1 MVVGIPT
8 EITSNETRVAVIPA
22 TVKELVK
29 KGFVVNIQ
37 TGAGGGSFISDDEYI
52 ESGANIISST
62 EELFSSSDLVLKVNL
77 PEMNDKLGK
86 HEADLMKSGSAFIS
100 FIQTTKDI
108 DEVRKL
114 QKNKICN
121 IETQPARLY

>member
-37 TGAGGGSFISDDEYI
+37 SGAGRGSFISDDEYI
-52 ESGANIISST
+52 ESGANIAPTAS
-62 EELFSSSDLVLKVNL
+62 ELYNSSDLVLKVNP
-77 PEMNDKLGK
+77 PEMNEQEGK

-108 DEVRKL
+108 DEVKKL
-114 QKNKICN
+114 QKNKLLHFQCI
-121 IETQPARLY
+121 

>member
-29 KGFVVNIQ
+29 KGFIVNIQ
-37 TGAGGGSFISDDEYI
+37 SGAGRGSFISDDEYI
-52 ESGANIISST
+52 ESGANIISSA

-77 PEMNDKLGK
+77 PEMNVNTFS
-86 HEADLMKSGSAFIS
+86 AKSVFNSG
-100 FIQTTKDI
+100 
-108 DEVRKL
+108 
-114 QKNKICN
+114 
-121 IETQPARLY
+121 